1 MKTYRGNIT
10 ITKENYKEWRE
21 KLKSVENITGY
32 LYINSQVKLD
42 NLKSIG
48 GNLSINSQ
56 AKLDNLKSI
65 GGYLSINSQAKL
77 DNLKSVSGDLY
88 IYSQAKL
95 EAKNLKSV
103 SWDLYINSQAK
114 LDNLK
119 SVSGNLS
126 INSPIAKSTNKLI
139 DRLIKS
145 KQKRRLYINNVEF
158 EKSLFNKVRRDE
170 LSASQVFSLKN
181 IEQRRIAYEIM
192 DKAKMK
198 KLKSFKVLDKK
209 TDKYG
214 HEMKIVVFKIKGF
227 EKEFKYLNCI
237 CPSTQ
242 REYFLETQSN
252 KCQLAKA
259 RSFGLEKVNFIKE
272 Y

>member
-21 KLKSVENITGY
+21 KLKSVENIT
-32 LYINSQVKLD
+32 
-42 NLKSIG
+42 
-48 GNLSINSQ
+48 
-56 AKLDNLKSI
+56 
-65 GGYLSINSQAKL
+65 GYLSINSQAKL

-95 EAKNLKSV
+95 EAKNLKSIGGY
-103 SWDLYINSQAK
+103 LYINSQVKLEAKNLKSIGGYLYINSQVK

-119 SVSGNLS
+119 SVSGYLY
-126 INSPIAKSTNKLI
+126 INSPIAKSTNKQI